1 MEFSVDMTVWG
12 AVILVV
18 GALVIGVISQ
28 FIGDVRSPFQWIVVS
43 IAALVGAVFASEMVT
58 SWQTIEPVWEGVAL
72 LPALAGG
79 VVLGVIAD
87 AVTRF
92 ATGGSYRPAAT

>member
-1 MEFSVDMTVWG
+1 
-12 AVILVV
+12 
-18 GALVIGVISQ
+18 
-28 FIGDVRSPFQWIVVS
+28 
-43 IAALVGAVFASEMVT
+43 MVT

-87 AVTRF
+87 VVVRF
-92 ATGGSYRPAAT
+92 ATGGSYRRATI

>member
-1 MEFSVDMTVWG
+1 MNVTFS
-12 AVILVV
+12 
-18 GALVIGVISQ
+18 
-28 FIGDVRSPFQWIVVS
+28 RSV
-43 IAALVGAVFASEMVT
+43 AALVGAVFASEMVT

-87 AVTRF
+87 AVVRF
-92 ATGGSYRPAAT
+92 ATGGSYTRATT

>member
-28 FIGDVRSPFQWIVVS
+28 FVGNVRSPYQWIVVAV
-43 IAALVGAVFASEMVT
+43 AALVGAVFASEMVT

-87 AVTRF
+87 VIVRF
-92 ATGGSYRPAAT
+92 ATGGSYTRATT